1 MGGEVEEEG
10 VHQDFLMQC
19 ELTQVPPLPCIA
31 VTIGDPAGVGPEVV
45 RAALGSPDL
54 ARGFRFE
61 LVGEQGEPFDA
72 GVPTSR
78 GSGQAF
84 AALEAAVA
92 GALAGKYA
100 AVVTGPVNKAG
111 MKEVGFGFP
120 GQTEFFAA
128 RCGVKDYVMCLTGGP
143 LCVGLVT
150 AHVAYSEVPSLLTV
164 GEIEK
169 TGLLLAAFLQTR
181 LGRLPNIAVAGLN
194 PHAGEGGL
202 FGSEEGAV
210 IRPAVE
216 RLGASRVGNFTGPW
230 SPDTV
235 FYRAATGEFD
245 GVVCM
250 YHDQGLIPLK
260 LLAFHEGV
268 NVTLGLPFPRT
279 SPDHG
284 TAYELAG
291 TGRADAGSML
301 CALNLAAELVAKLQV
316 SGL

>member
-1 MGGEVEEEG
+1 
-10 VHQDFLMQC
+10 MQS
-19 ELTQVPPLPCIA
+19 EATLVASFPCIA
-31 VTIGDPAGVGPEVV
+31 VTEGDPAGVGPEVV
-45 RAALGSPDL
+45 RAALSSPDL

-61 LVGEQGEPFDA
+61 LVGESKVSFEA
-72 GVPTSR
+72 GVPTAL
-78 GSGQAF
+78 GAGWAF

-92 GALAGKYA
+92 GALSGKYA
-100 AVVTGPVNKAG
+100 AVVTGPVNKER

-150 AHVAYSEVPSLLTV
+150 AHVALSEVPSLLTV
-164 GEIEK
+164 REIEK
-169 TGLLLAAFLQTR
+169 TGLLLAAFLRRR
-181 LGRLPNIAVAGLN
+181 LGRLPKIAVAGLN

-202 FGSEEGAV
+202 FGSEEALV
-210 IRPAVE
+210 IGPAVE
-216 RLGASRVGNFTGPW
+216 RLGAGGVGKFTGPW

-260 LLAFHEGV
+260 LVAFHEGV
-268 NVTLGLPFPRT
+268 NITLGLPFPRT

-301 CALNLAAELVAKLQV
+301 CALNLAAEMVAKLKAP
-316 SGL
+316 SL